1 MLVLAFAVPF
11 ICVGT
16 LTVQPKFYLGTLLT
30 IVNTSSFISIQSA
43 YDADFLNFVNSNLA
57 GPAGLA
63 FAFVWTLIVRPFGTE
78 TAARRL
84 TRFSWGDIVSLSEEA
99 TLAEHRRMGV
109 RMLDRL
115 MQHLPRLAITA
126 QDTNIALREVRVAL
140 NMLDLLA
147 YMPRVDAVP
156 RQLLRQVATEVG
168 SYFRACLKARERLPA
183 PKGLLMTMDRARRSL
198 TYDWMGDDASRLHLL
213 HALSGLRLAL
223 LPGVEIVD
231 VQAEQEEQPPYGI
244 DGAPL

>member
-1 MLVLAFAVPF
+1 
-11 ICVGT
+11 
-16 LTVQPKFYLGTLLT
+16 
-30 IVNTSSFISIQSA
+30 
-43 YDADFLNFVNSNLA
+43 
-57 GPAGLA
+57 
-63 FAFVWTLIVRPFGTE
+63 
-78 TAARRL
+78 
-84 TRFSWGDIVSLSEEA
+84 
-99 TLAEHRRMGV
+99 MGV

-126 QDTNIALREVRVAL
+126 QDSTSALREARVAL

-147 YMPRVDAVP
+147 YMPRVDPAP

-168 SYFRACLKARERLPA
+168 AHFRACLKARERLPA
-183 PKGLLMTMDRARRSL
+183 PKGLLMTMDRARRAL
-198 TYDWMGDDASRLHLL
+198 AFNGEDDDAARLNLL

-231 VQAEQEEQPPYGI
+231 VLAEQEEQPPYGI